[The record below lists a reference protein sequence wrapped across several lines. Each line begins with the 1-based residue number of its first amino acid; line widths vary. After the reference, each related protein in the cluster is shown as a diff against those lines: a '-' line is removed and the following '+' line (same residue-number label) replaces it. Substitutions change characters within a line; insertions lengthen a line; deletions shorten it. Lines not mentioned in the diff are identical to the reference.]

1 MYRRRSKGSQ
11 KINERMRRWREVREQ
26 KRLDWPVPQYPY
38 EPPEIRRRII
48 VEDYDYGRTVRHEFV
63 LLRSD
68 RIDCY
73 RVAVDG
79 QLLPGR
85 MGWARILELIRK
97 TFLRA
102 TTRVFE

>member
-1 MYRRRSKGSQ
+1 MYRRRYKGSQ
-11 KINERMRRWREVREQ
+11 KINERMRRWREAREQ
-26 KRLDWPVPQYPY
+26 KRLDGPA
-38 EPPEIRRRII
+38 
-48 VEDYDYGRTVRHEFV
+48 RHEFV